1 MPSMMPELQIVTLD
15 EIQNEIANELGV
27 MLYFSGIHCNVC
39 HALRPKVKEL
49 FDEHFPQIKQHYID
63 AENSPEVAAH
73 YNVFAVP
80 TMIVFLD
87 RREFARE
94 GRAVSLVQ
102 LREKLARPYGMMTE

>member
-1 MPSMMPELQIVTLD
+1 MMPELEIVTLD
-15 EIQNEIANELGV
+15 EIQDEITNELGV

-39 HALRPKVKEL
+39 HALRPKVQAL
-49 FDEHFPQIKQHYID
+49 FAEKFPGIKQRYID

-80 TMIVFLD
+80 TMIVFMD

-94 GRAVSLVQ
+94 GRAVSLVE
-102 LREKLARPYGMMTE
+102 LESRLARPYGMMMDA

>member
-1 MPSMMPELQIVTLD
+1 MMPELEVVSLE
-15 EIQNEIANELGV
+15 EIEEMIANELGV

-39 HALRPKVKEL
+39 HALRPKVKDL
-49 FDEHFPQIKQHYID
+49 FDRHFPLIKQRYID

-102 LREKLARPYGMMTE
+102 LEQKLQRPYSMMTE

>member
-1 MPSMMPELQIVTLD
+1 MMPELEIVTLE
-15 EIQNEIANELGV
+15 EIQNDIANELGV

-39 HALRPKVKEL
+39 HALRPKVDAMFAK
-49 FDEHFPQIKQHYID
+49 DFPAIKRRYID

-80 TMIVFLD
+80 TMIVFMD

-94 GRAVSLVQ
+94 GRAVSLVELPTRLQ
-102 LREKLARPYGMMTE
+102 RPYGLMMD

>member
-1 MPSMMPELQIVTLD
+1 MMPELEIVTLD
-15 EIQNEIANELGV
+15 AIQEQITNELGV

-39 HALRPKVKEL
+39 HALRPKVKEM
-49 FDEHFPQIKQHYID
+49 FDTHFPQITQRYID

-80 TMIVFLD
+80 TMIVFMD

-102 LREKLARPYGMMTE
+102 LTEKLRRPYGMMTE

>member
-1 MPSMMPELQIVTLD
+1 MMPELEIVTLD

-39 HALRPKVKEL
+39 HALRPKVQEL
-49 FDEHFPQIKQHYID
+49 FAEKFPGIKQRYID
-63 AENSPEVAAH
+63 AENSREVAAH

-80 TMIVFLD
+80 TMIVFMD

-94 GRAVSLVQ
+94 GRAVSLVE
-102 LREKLARPYGMMTE
+102 LESRLARPYGMMMD